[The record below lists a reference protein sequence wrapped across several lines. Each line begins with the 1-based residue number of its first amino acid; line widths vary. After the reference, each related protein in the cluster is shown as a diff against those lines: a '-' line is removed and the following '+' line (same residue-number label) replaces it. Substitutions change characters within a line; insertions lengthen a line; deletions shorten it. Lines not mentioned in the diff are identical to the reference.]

1 MLSIRTYL
9 SFLWL
14 LTLFACNNS
23 NSTDTGTNVD
33 VNPVIP
39 TPSNLL
45 FDIIKTYPHD
55 TSSYTQGLEW
65 NGNVLIE
72 STGNYKESK
81 LRLLDTNMKD
91 IVSPVKL
98 EDIYFGEGATL
109 FNNKIY
115 QLTWKENKVFVY
127 DAKTLKKITE
137 YYWPY
142 EGWGMTHNDT
152 AIIVNTGGSNL
163 YYVDPSN
170 FKVIKTVGVYDHNGY
185 VSNVNEL
192 EYVDGKIYANVYLTD
207 DIIQIDPVSG
217 RVLAK
222 ANLTN
227 ILTKAGI
234 NDDPKVKDPGN
245 VLNGIAY
252 NKNSKTFF
260 ITGKDW
266 PALIELKF
274 R

>member
-1 MLSIRTYL
+1 
-9 SFLWL
+9 
-14 LTLFACNNS
+14 
-23 NSTDTGTNVD
+23 
-33 VNPVIP
+33 
-39 TPSNLL
+39 
-45 FDIIKTYPHD
+45 
-55 TSSYTQGLEW
+55 
-65 NGNVLIE
+65 
-72 STGNYKESK
+72 
-81 LRLLDTNMKD
+81 
-91 IVSPVKL
+91 
-98 EDIYFGEGATL
+98 
-109 FNNKIY
+109 
-115 QLTWKENKVFVY
+115 
-127 DAKTLKKITE
+127 
-137 YYWPY
+137 
-142 EGWGMTHNDT
+142 
-152 AIIVNTGGSNL
+152 
-163 YYVDPSN
+163 
-170 FKVIKTVGVYDHNGY
+170 
-185 VSNVNEL
+185 
-192 EYVDGKIYANVYLTD
+192 VDGKIYANVYLTD